1 VRRTARH
8 PFGGQRHRQGD
19 ECTGCELDGGDGG
32 RVASREQ
39 SRLDHDQ
46 GGRESCRG
54 KHEQI
59 ALTGGVPAAGARHEA
74 HPGQRERVAGPGERT
89 GPGPPETRGHQGGE
103 HRHDAEDHGG
113 VADAGAL
120 DAGVLEQDHRTEPE
134 GAGEGD
140 LRREGLTQAPPARQ
154 CEQRRGGGEACH
166 REPAGTEPDEREL

>member
-1 VRRTARH
+1 MRRTGRH

-19 ECTGCELDGGDGG
+19 ERPGRELDGGDGG
-32 RVASREQ
+32 RVASGEQ

-46 GGRESCRG
+46 GGRERGRG

-59 ALTGGVPAAGARHEA
+59 ALTGAVAPAGARHKA
-74 HPGQRERVAGPGERT
+74 HSGQRERVAGPGEGT

-120 DAGVLEQDHRTEPE
+120 DAGVLEHDHRTEPE

-140 LRREGLTQAPPARQ
+140 LRHEGLTQAAPARQ
-154 CEQRRGGGEACH
+154 RQQRRGGGKAGH